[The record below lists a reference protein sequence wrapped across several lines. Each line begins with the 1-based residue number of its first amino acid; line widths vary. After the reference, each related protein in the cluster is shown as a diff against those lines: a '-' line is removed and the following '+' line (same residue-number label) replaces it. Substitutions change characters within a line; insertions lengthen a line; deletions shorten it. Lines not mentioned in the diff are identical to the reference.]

1 MLDTA
6 FEAMAGP
13 LLNPLCMEEVNPLP
27 IFFPD
32 DFAALAVL
40 DIDFLI
46 PDSADVAFA
55 PMDPKLEFTDVDA
68 ADRVFMPFAVCCMSE
83 PLREI
88 FPIPIATAPRLFAID
103 PIDNPEIILIP
114 SATLLNP
121 VPAFFA
127 DSPTDLITLEIP
139 SSTLRNPPLIAPMT
153 VLITFPNAVN
163 PVLVTVSDV
172 PSIKSPAPAVV
183 APTPTASNPAPSTIH
198 PAPATAAPAPNTIM
212 LAPSD
217 AIATA
222 PAVPYCTT
230 VGRTP
235 ATTANDAAANNA
247 PAPTSTIAAP
257 NAINPTAPAVIAG
270 PTAPA
275 IAINAP
281 TATTIPAIQAIAGVP
296 AFASAILAAAMIVSP
311 AATNTTAAPIAKNA
325 TDVADSCAGAT
336 DTLFNIAVSPSP
348 INAKAP
354 TIPIITPIATP
365 PELASAIADPAI
377 IPKPAAIVSTPTPS
391 IMNAFAACIV
401 CL

>member
-46 PDSADVAFA
+46 PDSADVAFT

-127 DSPTDLITLEIP
+127 DSPTDLITPEIP
-139 SSTLRNPPLIAPMT
+139 SSTLRSPPLIAPMT

-183 APTPTASNPAPSTIH
+183 APTPTAKRPAPSTTQ
-198 PAPATAAPAPNTIM
+198 PAPATNDPAPKTTI
-212 LAPSD
+212 LTPSA

-222 PAVPYCTT
+222 PDVPY
-230 VGRTP
+230 
-235 ATTANDAAANNA
+235 
-247 PAPTSTIAAP
+247 
-257 NAINPTAPAVIAG
+257 
-270 PTAPA
+270 
-275 IAINAP
+275 
-281 TATTIPAIQAIAGVP
+281 
-296 AFASAILAAAMIVSP
+296 
-311 AATNTTAAPIAKNA
+311 
-325 TDVADSCAGAT
+325 
-336 DTLFNIAVSPSP
+336 
-348 INAKAP
+348 
-354 TIPIITPIATP
+354 
-365 PELASAIADPAI
+365 
-377 IPKPAAIVSTPTPS
+377 
-391 IMNAFAACIV
+391 
-401 CL
+401 

>member
-6 FEAMAGP
+6 FEAIPGP
-13 LLNPLCMEEVNPLP
+13 FLNPLCIEEVNPLP

-46 PDSADVAFA
+46 PDRADVAFA

-68 ADRVFMPFAVCCMSE
+68 ADRVFIPFAVCCMSE

-127 DSPTDLITLEIP
+127 DSPTDLITFAIP
-139 SSTLRNPPLIAPMT
+139 SNTVLRPPLIASTT
-153 VLITFPNAVN
+153 VLITCANVVN
-163 PVLVTVSDV
+163 PLLVTSNTV
-172 PSIKSPAPAVV
+172 PSIKSPPPAAV
-183 APTPTASNPAPSTIH
+183 APTPTASNPAPSTIQ
-198 PAPATAAPAPNTIM
+198 PAPATADPAPNTII

-247 PAPTSTIAAP
+247 PALTSTIAAP

-296 AFASAILAAAMIVSP
+296 AFASAILAAAMIASP
-311 AATNTTAAPIAKNA
+311 AATIKTPAPRASNAAALA
-325 TDVADSCAGAT
+325 CA
-336 DTLFNIAVSPSP
+336 
-348 INAKAP
+348 
-354 TIPIITPIATP
+354 
-365 PELASAIADPAI
+365 LAG
-377 IPKPAAIVSTPTPS
+377 V
-391 IMNAFAACIV
+391 
-401 CL
+401 